1 MSEEK
6 LNVLPTGR
14 SSMTTDL
21 FRGIVAVGL
30 FCYAATHIPVF
41 GFFISLLIPVL
52 ILFYRLKLGQRIGG
66 IIPVVSGAVMAVSLG
81 GASFEVLFF
90 LELMV
95 LGFALGE
102 LFEKNLSIE
111 RTMLLACAIVIA
123 SGGACLVV
131 YSSLAGIGPG
141 TMVSEYVDRNLQM
154 TMALYQSVG
163 MSEEVLQTVSESLE
177 VIHYFLVHILPALA
191 VTSVLF
197 VTWTTLI
204 MAKPITRRFGL
215 EYPDFGRL
223 NLWKAPDFLV
233 WGVIGSGIILLFPDN
248 AFRMVGVNGLI
259 ILMTVYFFGG
269 IAIVSYYLEKKRL
282 PLFFRV
288 CIYSFIAL
296 QQIAF
301 FLVIGIGFFDMWLN
315 FRKLETKKE

>member
-14 SSMTTDL
+14 SSMTRDL
-21 FRGIVAVGL
+21 FRGIVAAGL
-30 FCYAATHIPVF
+30 FVYAATHIPVL

-52 ILFYRLKLGQRIGG
+52 ILFYRLRLGRRIGG
-66 IIPVVSGAVMAVSLG
+66 IIPVVSGAVMSVSLG
-81 GASFEVLFF
+81 GASFEMLFF
-90 LELMV
+90 FELML
-95 LGFALGE
+95 LGFVLGE
-102 LFEKNLSIE
+102 LFEKNLPIE
-111 RTMLLACAIVIA
+111 RTVLVTCAVVIA

-131 YSSLAGIGPG
+131 YSSLAGTG
-141 TMVSEYVDRNLQM
+141 TGAMVSAYVDRNLQL

-163 MSEEVLQTVSESLE
+163 MSEEVLRTISESLE
-177 VIHYFLVHILPALA
+177 TIRYFLVHILPGLA
-191 VTSVLF
+191 VSSALF
-197 VTWTTLI
+197 VTWLTLVL
-204 MAKPITRRFGL
+204 AKPISRRYDL

-223 NLWKAPDFLV
+223 NLWRAPDFLV
-233 WGVIGSGIILLFPDN
+233 WGVIGSGIILLFPDSGL
-248 AFRMVGVNGLI
+248 RMVGINGLI
-259 ILMTVYFFGG
+259 VLMTVYFFCG
-269 IAIVSYYLEKKRL
+269 IAIVSFYLEKKRL